1 MCVASPFNHLVQPIP
16 TPPGPSPQVRWLDPP
31 RPPTP
36 TIFETEVVGALANTH
51 HEMVVFPSKPV
62 VPALKL
68 QAPSRS
74 AGRRRS
80 GQRLGLNLQLLRH
93 FFWAVPVGSWMTSD
107 GFPPAAPGPCSRFPP
122 KKNTTTAPTRLPPRS
137 TSAALDG
144 PSSGS
149 TETVR
154 RADRPAPA
162 CLVVVVVV
170 VVAVPWGF
178 VVRSFA
184 TRGVAQRQ
192 RHHGPGGGGLIS
204 GSGGSLRGPS
214 PEPLVGLGPEVLLS
228 CDLSSLMGQW
238 PARAPCLWGG
248 DSKSNKG

>member
-1 MCVASPFNHLVQPIP
+1 MCMASPFNHLVQPIP

-122 KKNTTTAPTRLPPRS
+122 KKTPRRLPLASRHGRPRP
-137 TSAALDG
+137 LW
-144 PSSGS
+144 
-149 TETVR
+149 TVR
-154 RADRPAPA
+154 LQVQRKPYAAQI
-162 CLVVVVVV
+162 
-170 VVAVPWGF
+170 VPRRHVWSSSSSSSRFPGASSF
-178 VVRSFA
+178 VRSPRVA
-184 TRGVAQRQ
+184 WRRG
-192 RHHGPGGGGLIS
+192 
-204 GSGGSLRGPS
+204 RGITD
-214 PEPLVGLGPEVLLS
+214 LGEE
-228 CDLSSLMGQW
+228 G
-238 PARAPCLWGG
+238 
-248 DSKSNKG
+248 